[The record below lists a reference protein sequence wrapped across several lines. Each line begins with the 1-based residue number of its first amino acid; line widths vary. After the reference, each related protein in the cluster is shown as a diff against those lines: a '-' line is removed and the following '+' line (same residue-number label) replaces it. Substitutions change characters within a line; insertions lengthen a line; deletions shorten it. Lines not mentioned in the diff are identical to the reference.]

1 MTIDQNAS
9 KVISLS
15 WQDIHE
21 ATTRLAAALAEKG
34 PFKGIVAVT
43 RGGLVPA
50 AIVARIMDI
59 RLIETVCIRS
69 YGDDNAQGS
78 MVILKEAACVRD
90 DGEGWLVVDD
100 LVDSGA
106 TAKEV
111 HRMMPKAVY
120 ATVYAKP
127 KGHPEADVTIIE
139 VQQDTW
145 LVFPWDLDP
154 PTDF

>member
-1 MTIDQNAS
+1 MTIDQSAS

-21 ATTRLAAALAEKG
+21 ATTRLAAKLQDKG

-50 AIVARIMDI
+50 AILARIMDI
-59 RLIETVCIRS
+59 RLIETICIRS
-69 YGDDNAQGS
+69 YSDDNTVGS
-78 MVILKEAACVRD
+78 MVVIKEALCIK
-90 DGEGWLVVDD
+90 DGGKGWLIVDD

-106 TAKEV
+106 TAKEI
-111 HRMMPKAVY
+111 HRMLPEALY

-127 KGHPEADVTIIE
+127 TGHPEADVTVID
-139 VQQDTW
+139 VLQDTW